1 MLVSGPFLTV
11 PNVLSL
17 SRLLLLPLFLWSLS
31 TPGYTWL
38 AAGLVVYAIVSDLA
52 DGYLARRLNQR
63 SEWGRLLDPL
73 ADKIT
78 AACALYFCYTH
89 RGLPGWVLVL
99 VVGRD
104 LLILALAPWLAAR
117 HHRLPESLLV
127 GRLAALSVGALAI
140 VYLFEIT
147 FAQSV
152 LLAASTLLV
161 FLSGWQYGRRLL
173 THAH

>member
-104 LLILALAPWLAAR
+104 LLILALAPWLATR
-117 HHRLPESLLV
+117 QHRLPESLLV